1 MHIYFTVTIEISNVY
16 GNVFKNYEII
26 NWIKYL
32 KSETFTVLSKESIG
46 LKSGLYLHV
55 RYADFSQIVK
65 EILIAYLLALWRHT
79 IMTSQ
84 SLLYLNTKTSQCIVL
99 VCEW

>member
-1 MHIYFTVTIEISNVY
+1 MHIYFTVTPEISNVY

-46 LKSGLYLHV
+46 LKSSLYFHV

-65 EILIAYLLALWRHT
+65 GFTGIVTSYNHDVT
-79 IMTSQ
+79 ITVVFKYEDVTVHCV
-84 SLLYLNTKTSQCIVL
+84 SLLMII
-99 VCEW
+99 